1 MYHITISLESARLAQ
16 EVIQDRRDLRSSV
29 VWTASNALDIA
40 DEVIFEELSAELNE
54 CGIVFD
60 SVEVP
65 E

>member
-1 MYHITISLESARLAQ
+1 MYHITISLNSARLAQ

-29 VWTASNALDIA
+29 VWTASNALDVA
-40 DEVIFEELSAELNE
+40 DEEIFEELSEELNK

-60 SVEVP
+60 STEVT